1 MCSSARLQ
9 VMKTLNWKAFLAGF
23 GIYFLATRPL
33 LSYLLPGAPILLG
46 TEVDPSIGLVGGT
59 FFLHV
64 IAAFAAGIAT
74 AAFAPGKELVAAPLM
89 GAFLAVIDATRAI
102 RLSQDPGERPG
113 FLFMVFLFGA
123 VVATCTAGGWFLARI
138 RGRKRV

>member
-1 MCSSARLQ
+1 
-9 VMKTLNWKAFLAGF
+9 MKTVNWKAFLAGF

-46 TEVDPSIGLVGGT
+46 AEIDPSIELLWGT
-59 FFLHV
+59 FFWHV

-74 AAFAPGKELVAAPLM
+74 AAVAPGQELVAAPLM
-89 GAFLAVIDATRAI
+89 GAFLAIIDGTRAI
-102 RLSQDPGERPG
+102 RLSQDPSEAPG
-113 FLFMVFLFGA
+113 FLFMVLLFGA
-123 VVATCTAGGWFLARI
+123 VVATCTAGGWVISRI

>member
-1 MCSSARLQ
+1 
-9 VMKTLNWKAFLAGF
+9 MKTLNWKAFLAGF

-46 TEVDPSIGLVGGT
+46 AEIDPSMELVWAT
-59 FFLHV
+59 FLWHV

-74 AAFAPGKELVAAPLM
+74 AAFAPGQELVAAPLM
-89 GAFLAVIDATRAI
+89 GAFLAIIDGTRAI

-113 FLFMVFLFGA
+113 LLFMVFLFGA
-123 VVATCTAGGWFLARI
+123 VVAACTAGGWVLARI